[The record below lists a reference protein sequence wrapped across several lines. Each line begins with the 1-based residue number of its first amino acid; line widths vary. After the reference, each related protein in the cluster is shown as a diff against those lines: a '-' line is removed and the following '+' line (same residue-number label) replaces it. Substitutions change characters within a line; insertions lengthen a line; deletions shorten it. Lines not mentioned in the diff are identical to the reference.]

1 MGFSPLIV
9 AVAIVWGRMTSSLG
23 NGGGIT
29 TSHRGGR
36 LGQERFD
43 LGNPLRTESGVGN
56 LGFEVLF
63 EFCIFLI

>member
-1 MGFSPLIV
+1 MGEDDVV
-9 AVAIVWGRMTSSLG
+9 AS

-29 TSHRGGR
+29 VSHRGGR

-43 LGNPLRTESGVGN
+43 LGNPLRTKSGVGN
-56 LGFEVLF
+56 LGSEVSF

>member
-9 AVAIVWGRMTSSLG
+9 AVAIVWGRMTSSPG

-29 TSHRGGR
+29 VSHRGGR

-43 LGNPLRTESGVGN
+43 LGNLLRTESGVGN
-56 LGFEVLF
+56 LGSEVSF

>member
-1 MGFSPLIV
+1 MGEDDVV
-9 AVAIVWGRMTSSLG
+9 AS

-29 TSHRGGR
+29 VSHRGGR

>member
-9 AVAIVWGRMTSSLG
+9 AVAIMWGRMTLSPS

-29 TSHRGGR
+29 ASHRGGR

-43 LGNPLRTESGVGN
+43 LGNPLRTKSSVGN
-56 LGFEVLF
+56 LGSEVSF
-63 EFCIFLI
+63 KFCIFLI

>member
-9 AVAIVWGRMTSSLG
+9 AIAIVWGRMTSSVG

-29 TSHRGGR
+29 VSHRGGR

-43 LGNPLRTESGVGN
+43 LGNPLRTKSGVGN
-56 LGFEVLF
+56 LGSEVSF

>member
-9 AVAIVWGRMTSSLG
+9 AVAIMWGRMTLSPS
-23 NGGGIT
+23 NGGAIMV
-29 TSHRGGR
+29 SHRGGR

-43 LGNPLRTESGVGN
+43 LGNPLRTKSGVGN
-56 LGFEVLF
+56 LGSEVSF